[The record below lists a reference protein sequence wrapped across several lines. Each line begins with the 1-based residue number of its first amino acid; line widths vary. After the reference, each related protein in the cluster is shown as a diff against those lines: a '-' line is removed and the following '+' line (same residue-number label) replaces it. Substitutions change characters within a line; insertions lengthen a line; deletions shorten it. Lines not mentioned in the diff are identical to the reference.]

1 VQRAGIV
8 IVAIVVVLAA
18 ASFVTR
24 GLRPPTPNPP
34 GSFSFGIMGDAP
46 YFLTEEIPFRLVLR
60 DLDAHDLTTVISVG
74 DIFWRPCTDAMY
86 QRARDQFN
94 GLRHPVIY
102 TPGDNE
108 WFDCWEAGSGGYEPQ
123 ERLARLRQIF
133 YTTPAQS
140 LGGRK
145 IPLISQADFIENV
158 RWTDHSLVFATVHL
172 IGSGNG
178 RWLFPNRTEDD
189 ITASRTRTEAAAAWL
204 RETFSQATSEQA
216 PAVVV
221 ATQGNVFDEEPKDR
235 EPFEPFLTALREEAA
250 RFGRP
255 VLVAHGDQH
264 EYTVDRQLGLANL
277 ARLEV
282 PGSPNVGWVRVT
294 VTPRAREPFAF
305 EPHVIPR
312 WKLW

>member
-1 VQRAGIV
+1 MKKSIAFIL
-8 IVAIVVVLAA
+8 VLLLLGL
-18 ASFVTR
+18 ASFLLR

-34 GSFSFGIMGDAP
+34 GTFSFAVMGDAP
-46 YFLTEEIPFRLVLR
+46 YDVLEEARFRLVLR

-74 DIFWRPCTDAMY
+74 DIFWRPCDDAMY

-140 LGGRK
+140 LGGRR
-145 IPLISQADFIENV
+145 IPLVSQPEFIENV

-178 RWLFPNRTEDD
+178 RWQFPNRTEDD
-189 ITASRTRTEAAAAWL
+189 IAASKTRTEAAAAWL
-204 RETFSQATSEQA
+204 RDTFREATSLNA
-216 PAVVV
+216 PALVV
-221 ATQGNVFDEEPKDR
+221 AMQGALFDEEPKDR
-235 EPFEPFLTALREEAA
+235 EPFEPFLMTLREEAA
-250 RFGRP
+250 RFGGP
-255 VLVAHGDQH
+255 VLIAHGDQH
-264 EYTVDRQLGLANL
+264 EYTVERQLGLANL
-277 ARLEV
+277 TRLEV

-294 VTPRAREPFAF
+294 ITPNAREPFAF